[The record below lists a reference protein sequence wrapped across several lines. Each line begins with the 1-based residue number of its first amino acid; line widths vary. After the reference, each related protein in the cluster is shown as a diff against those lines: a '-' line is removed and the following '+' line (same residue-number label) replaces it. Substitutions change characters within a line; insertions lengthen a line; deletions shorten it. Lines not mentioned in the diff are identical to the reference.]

1 MKSGPQATKRLASGE
16 YGLQNRHRIGLPW
29 GANSPLQ
36 VRVSIAWPI
45 RPVSRGVAKAAGA
58 WMRRYGNPARS
69 AGAGA
74 GRFARNSLSH
84 TDRRPR
90 PSVARSAYRRRPFRS
105 ARAVA
110 VLCEGYRQP
119 SSINGLA
126 GSLHMS
132 TSSLH
137 RSSKRR
143 RRFSAAVVP
152 ETAALAR
159 NVVADNDRRSGSQNR
174 RAPRRLRKPVA
185 VQPLIQTPVRYAN
198 ALGDR
203 IGQGLH
209 QR

>member
-1 MKSGPQATKRLASGE
+1 MEAPRDLRVLAPAALREIPYRILIGDLGHRLRDLLTADDRSD
-16 YGLQNRHRIGLPW
+16 RI
-29 GANSPLQ
+29 
-36 VRVSIAWPI
+36 
-45 RPVSRGVAKAAGA
+45 
-58 WMRRYGNPARS
+58 
-69 AGAGA
+69 
-74 GRFARNSLSH
+74 
-84 TDRRPR
+84 
-90 PSVARSAYRRRPFRS
+90 

-110 VLCEGYRQP
+110 VLCKGYRQP

-159 NVVADNDRRSGSQNR
+159 NVVADDDRRSGSQNR